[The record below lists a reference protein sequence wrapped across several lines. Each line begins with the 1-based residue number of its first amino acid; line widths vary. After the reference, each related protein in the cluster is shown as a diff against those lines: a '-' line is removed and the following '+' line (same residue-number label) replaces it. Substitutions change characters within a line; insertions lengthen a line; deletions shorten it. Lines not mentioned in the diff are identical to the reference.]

1 MEIVFSGLIK
11 LYDFVL
17 CSRELKKKIWKL
29 QDFIFQCFLNMLK
42 YIWQEN
48 KYQWWFFDMKLELL
62 DD

>member
-29 QDFIFQCFLNMLK
+29 QDFIFQRFLNMLK